1 MRAVKSEIVAIRVL
15 IRGEIDNK
23 VVCVKT
29 AIRSAKAV
37 RSLGESSSWLRRFV
51 RSLLNSLN
59 CQATQAT
66 VVCLCFIEAHRF
78 SQKEGES
85 MSMSARVHLSL
96 SR

>member
-37 RSLGESSSWLRRFV
+37 RSLGERQNPSQVTCKRFISTHFGHV
-51 RSLLNSLN
+51 LLLSIPTTVSLDLFD
-59 CQATQAT
+59 
-66 VVCLCFIEAHRF
+66 V
-78 SQKEGES
+78 SQ
-85 MSMSARVHLSL
+85 
-96 SR
+96 